1 MANKRGRPKK
11 LAVLQ
16 EKDFSRQFQEA
27 CIPALLVDREL
38 AVIYANPYALDTMPE
53 LEQPEGLERLL
64 GRELLSD
71 CRERLAGGKAFRV
84 QMPGMG
90 PVLAVTPLAG
100 EETGQV
106 AGAMVLA
113 TGGGRPG

>member
-64 GRELLSD
+64 ADTRRLKIKELWEAED
-71 CRERLAGGKAFRV
+71 GDGAAWIHALARKIA
-84 QMPGMG
+84 
-90 PVLAVTPLAG
+90 
-100 EETGQV
+100 
-106 AGAMVLA
+106 
-113 TGGGRPG
+113 

>member
-64 GRELLSD
+64 GRELLSE
-71 CRERLAGGKAFRV
+71 CRGWARCWR
-84 QMPGMG
+84 
-90 PVLAVTPLAG
+90 
-100 EETGQV
+100 
-106 AGAMVLA
+106 
-113 TGGGRPG
+113 